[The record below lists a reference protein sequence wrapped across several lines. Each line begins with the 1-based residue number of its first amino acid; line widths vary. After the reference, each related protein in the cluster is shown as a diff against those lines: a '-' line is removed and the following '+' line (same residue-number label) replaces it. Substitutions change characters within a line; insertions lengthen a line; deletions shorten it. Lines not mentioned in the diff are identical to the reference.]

1 LYWHHF
7 LISLGGFVSNKNSNT
22 ELDLNSDK
30 FIQETIEALKKLDKD
45 EREHYQFLSK
55 AVLKC
60 YFEENNRAVVTISK
74 GIGQTFT
81 LISVNADDHQ
91 TNRILSDTSD
101 AVGFGHSQPRAQR
114 PEFLN

>member
-1 LYWHHF
+1 M
-7 LISLGGFVSNKNSNT
+7 SDNKINT
-22 ELDLNSDK
+22 ELDLNSDR

-60 YFEENNRAVVTISK
+60 YFEENKRAVVTISK

-81 LISVNADDHQ
+81 LISVNADDYQ
-91 TNRILSDTSD
+91 TNRILSDTHD
-101 AVGFGHSQPRAQR
+101 AVGFSGATQQHSSHL
-114 PEFLN
+114 LN

>member
-1 LYWHHF
+1 
-7 LISLGGFVSNKNSNT
+7 VSDNNT
-22 ELDLNSDK
+22 NAELDLNSDR

-74 GIGQTFT
+74 GIGQKFT

-101 AVGFGHSQPRAQR
+101 AVSFSR
-114 PEFLN
+114 PLVAPHGQLLN

>member
-1 LYWHHF
+1 
-7 LISLGGFVSNKNSNT
+7 VSDNKINT
-22 ELDLNSDK
+22 ELDLNSDR

-81 LISVNADDHQ
+81 LISVNADDYQ
-91 TNRILSDTSD
+91 TNRILSDTHD
-101 AVGFGHSQPRAQR
+101 AVGLSGATQQHSSHL
-114 PEFLN
+114 LN

>member
-1 LYWHHF
+1 
-7 LISLGGFVSNKNSNT
+7 VSDKNSNS
-22 ELDLNSDK
+22 ELDLSSDK

-74 GIGQTFT
+74 GLGQTFT

-91 TNRILSDTSD
+91 TNRILSDTNEAIGYDKASFRGSG
-101 AVGFGHSQPRAQR
+101 AHL
-114 PEFLN
+114 LN

>member
-1 LYWHHF
+1 M
-7 LISLGGFVSNKNSNT
+7 SDNKINT
-22 ELDLNSDK
+22 ELDLNSDR

-81 LISVNADDHQ
+81 LISVNADDYQ
-91 TNRILSDTSD
+91 TNRILSDTHD
-101 AVGFGHSQPRAQR
+101 AVGFSDPTTTSTVVFAVV
-114 PEFLN
+114 FV

>member
-1 LYWHHF
+1 M
-7 LISLGGFVSNKNSNT
+7 SDNKINT
-22 ELDLNSDK
+22 ELDLNSDR

-81 LISVNADDHQ
+81 LISVNADDYQ
-91 TNRILSDTSD
+91 TNRILSDTHD
-101 AVGFGHSQPRAQR
+101 AVGFSGATQQHSSHL
-114 PEFLN
+114 LN

>member
-1 LYWHHF
+1 
-7 LISLGGFVSNKNSNT
+7 VRDKNSNA
-22 ELDLNSDK
+22 ELDLSSDK
-30 FIQETIEALKKLDKD
+30 FIEETIEALKKLDKD

-74 GIGQTFT
+74 GLGQTFT

-101 AVGFGHSQPRAQR
+101 AIGYERASFR
-114 PEFLN
+114 GSGAHLLN

>member
-1 LYWHHF
+1 
-7 LISLGGFVSNKNSNT
+7 VSDNKINT
-22 ELDLNSDK
+22 ELDLNSDR

-81 LISVNADDHQ
+81 LISVNADDYQ
-91 TNRILSDTSD
+91 TNRILSDTHD
-101 AVGFGHSQPRAQR
+101 AVGFSGTTQP
-114 PEFLN
+114 PSSHLLN

>member
-1 LYWHHF
+1 
-7 LISLGGFVSNKNSNT
+7 VSDNKINT
-22 ELDLNSDK
+22 ELDLNSDR

-81 LISVNADDHQ
+81 LISVNADDYE
-91 TNRILSDTSD
+91 TNRILSDTHD
-101 AVGFGHSQPRAQR
+101 AVGFSGATQQHSSHL
-114 PEFLN
+114 LN